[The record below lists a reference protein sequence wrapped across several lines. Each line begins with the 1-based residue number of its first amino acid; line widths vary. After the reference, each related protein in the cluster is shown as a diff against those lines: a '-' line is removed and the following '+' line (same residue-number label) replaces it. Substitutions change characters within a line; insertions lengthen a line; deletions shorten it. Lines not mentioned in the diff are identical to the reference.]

1 MKYIVLT
8 KKIGIIFILFCLISC
23 IILFRPENII
33 KIRIKNKFNNDMIS
47 LSKVIVN
54 SPSKITFQLQTY
66 SCLPMDQDDG
76 KVLSEFI
83 DCINANISEFDEV
96 IILLNQ
102 SPTYLSIKMKKYNDV
117 LYISEFNCE
126 YTEIY
131 ADVLSCFDLS
141 KTAKMIYKGETIV
154 DYKSE
159 FSQMKELKKLSLYCR
174 QDFLTDDLDDL
185 IQSLSRLERLD
196 FYVYN
201 YDFYDKEKIENI
213 KEKIFD
219 LDMKYPDIIISYNYA
234 Y

>member
-1 MKYIVLT
+1 
-8 KKIGIIFILFCLISC
+8 
-23 IILFRPENII
+23 
-33 KIRIKNKFNNDMIS
+33 
-47 LSKVIVN
+47 
-54 SPSKITFQLQTY
+54 
-66 SCLPMDQDDG
+66 
-76 KVLSEFI
+76 
-83 DCINANISEFDEV
+83 
-96 IILLNQ
+96 
-102 SPTYLSIKMKKYNDV
+102 
-117 LYISEFNCE
+117 
-126 YTEIY
+126 
-131 ADVLSCFDLS
+131 
-141 KTAKMIYKGETIV
+141 MIYKGETIV